1 MKKLLFILLL
11 ISSLT
16 YAQTDKKVGDFN
28 KVTAFDQITVDLI
41 ASKENKVVLSGTN
54 SDVVEVVN
62 KNGELK
68 LRMPLTNL
76 LKGNQV
82 NAKVYY
88 TDLTAIEANEGSQ
101 ISSDSSIKA
110 IGFEI
115 IAKEGSKI
123 DINLEVS
130 NLNVKITSGGIVKT
144 AGTAKNQDVVIS
156 AGAIYEAKELITEQT
171 VISINAGGE
180 ATIFATELA
189 DAKARAGGDIMI
201 YGNPSQVNK
210 KNVRRRPNQNCKITS
225 LIPNFNSND
234 K

>member
-110 IGFEI
+110 IGFDI

-210 KNVRRRPNQNCKITS
+210 KTFAGGRIKIV
-225 LIPNFNSND
+225 

>member
-1 MKKLLFILLL
+1 MKKLLFSVLL

-16 YAQTDKKVGDFN
+16 SAQTEKKVGEFH
-28 KVTAFDQITVDLI
+28 KVTAFDQITVELI
-41 ASKENKVVLSGTN
+41 ASEENKVVLSGTN

-110 IGFEI
+110 IRFDI

-130 NLNVKITSGGIVKT
+130 SLNVKLLSGGIVKT
-144 AGTAKNQDVVIS
+144 VGTAKNQDVVVS
-156 AGAIYEAKELITEQT
+156 AGAIYEGKDLATEQT
-171 VISINAGGE
+171 SISINAGGE
-180 ATIFATELA
+180 ATVFATQLV

-201 YGNPSQVNK
+201 YGNPIQVNK
-210 KNVRRRPNQNCKITS
+210 KTFAGGRIKI
-225 LIPNFNSND
+225 I

>member
-16 YAQTDKKVGDFN
+16 YAQTEKKVGDFN
-28 KVTAFDQITVDLI
+28 KVTAFDQITVELI
-41 ASKENKVVLSGTN
+41 ASEENKVVLSGTN

-156 AGAIYEAKELITEQT
+156 AGAIYEAKELTTEQT

-180 ATIFATELA
+180 AAIFATELV

-210 KNVRRRPNQNCKITS
+210 KTFAGGRIKI
-225 LIPNFNSND
+225 I

>member
-1 MKKLLFILLL
+1 MKKLLFSVLL

-16 YAQTDKKVGDFN
+16 FAQTEKKVGEFH
-28 KVTAFDQITVDLI
+28 KVTAFDQITVELI
-41 ASKENKVVLSGTN
+41 ASEENKVVLSGTN

-110 IGFEI
+110 IGFDI
-115 IAKEGSKI
+115 ISKEGSKI
-123 DINLEVS
+123 DIYLEVS

-156 AGAIYEAKELITEQT
+156 AGAIYEAKELTTEQT

-180 ATIFATELA
+180 ATIFATQLV

-201 YGNPSQVNK
+201 YGNPIQVNK
-210 KNVRRRPNQNCKITS
+210 KTFAGGRIKI
-225 LIPNFNSND
+225 I

>member
-16 YAQTDKKVGDFN
+16 YAQTEKKAGDFN
-28 KVTAFDQITVDLI
+28 KVTAFDQITVELI
-41 ASKENKVVLSGTN
+41 ASEENKVVLSGTN

-110 IGFEI
+110 IGFDI

-123 DINLEVS
+123 DIHLEVS

-156 AGAIYEAKELITEQT
+156 AGAIYEAKELTTEQT

-210 KNVRRRPNQNCKITS
+210 KTFAGGRIKI
-225 LIPNFNSND
+225 I

>member
-16 YAQTDKKVGDFN
+16 YAQTEKKVGDFN
-28 KVTAFDQITVDLI
+28 KVTAFDQITVELI
-41 ASKENKVVLSGTN
+41 ESEENKVVLSGTN

-110 IGFEI
+110 IGFDI

-156 AGAIYEAKELITEQT
+156 AGAIYEAKDLITEQT

-189 DAKARAGGDIMI
+189 DAKARAGGEIMI

-210 KNVRRRPNQNCKITS
+210 KTFAGGRIKIV
-225 LIPNFNSND
+225 

>member
-16 YAQTDKKVGDFN
+16 HAQTEKKVGDFN
-28 KVTAFDQITVDLI
+28 KVTAFDQITVELI
-41 ASKENKVVLSGTN
+41 ASEENKVVLSGTN

-62 KNGELK
+62 KNSELK

-110 IGFEI
+110 IGFDI

-156 AGAIYEAKELITEQT
+156 AGAIYEAKELTTEQT

-210 KNVRRRPNQNCKITS
+210 KTFAGGRIKIV
-225 LIPNFNSND
+225 

>member
-16 YAQTDKKVGDFN
+16 YAQTEKKVGDFN
-28 KVTAFDQITVDLI
+28 KVTAFDQITVELI
-41 ASKENKVVLSGTN
+41 ASEENKVVLSGTN

-110 IGFEI
+110 IGFDI

-156 AGAIYEAKELITEQT
+156 AGAIYEAKELTTEQT

-189 DAKARAGGDIMI
+189 DAKARAGGDILI
-201 YGNPSQVNK
+201 YGNPAQINK
-210 KNVRRRPNQNCKITS
+210 KTVAGGHIKI
-225 LIPNFNSND
+225 I

>member
-16 YAQTDKKVGDFN
+16 YAQTEKKVGDFN
-28 KVTAFDQITVDLI
+28 KVTAFDQITVELI
-41 ASKENKVVLSGTN
+41 ASEENKVVLSGTN

-88 TDLTAIEANEGSQ
+88 TDLNAIEANEGSQ

-156 AGAIYEAKELITEQT
+156 AGAIYEAKELTTEQS

-210 KNVRRRPNQNCKITS
+210 KTFAGGRIKIV
-225 LIPNFNSND
+225 

>member
-28 KVTAFDQITVDLI
+28 KVTAFDQITVELI
-41 ASKENKVVLSGTN
+41 ASEENKVVLSGTN

-101 ISSDSSIKA
+101 ISSNSSIKA
-110 IGFEI
+110 IGFDI

-156 AGAIYEAKELITEQT
+156 AGAIYEAKELTTEQT

-210 KNVRRRPNQNCKITS
+210 KTFAGGRIKI
-225 LIPNFNSND
+225 I

>member
-16 YAQTDKKVGDFN
+16 YAQTEKKVGDFN
-28 KVTAFDQITVDLI
+28 KVTAFDQITVELI
-41 ASKENKVVLSGTN
+41 ASEENKVVLSGTN

-110 IGFEI
+110 IGFDI

-156 AGAIYEAKELITEQT
+156 AGAIYEAKELTTEQT

-180 ATIFATELA
+180 AAIFATELA

-210 KNVRRRPNQNCKITS
+210 KTFAGGRIKI
-225 LIPNFNSND
+225 I

>member
-28 KVTAFDQITVDLI
+28 KVTAFDQITVELI
-41 ASKENKVVLSGTN
+41 ASEENKVVLSGIN

-156 AGAIYEAKELITEQT
+156 AGAIYEAKELTTEQT

-180 ATIFATELA
+180 AIIFATELA

-210 KNVRRRPNQNCKITS
+210 KTFAGGRIKIV
-225 LIPNFNSND
+225 

>member
-16 YAQTDKKVGDFN
+16 HAQTEKKVGDFN
-28 KVTAFDQITVDLI
+28 KVTAFDQITVELI
-41 ASKENKVVLSGTN
+41 ASEENKVVLSGTN

-110 IGFEI
+110 IGFDI

-156 AGAIYEAKELITEQT
+156 AGAIYEAKELTTEQT

-210 KNVRRRPNQNCKITS
+210 KTFAGGRIKIV
-225 LIPNFNSND
+225 

>member
-1 MKKLLFILLL
+1 MKKLLFSVLL

-16 YAQTDKKVGDFN
+16 SAQTEKKVGEFH
-28 KVTAFDQITVDLI
+28 KVTAFDQITVELI
-41 ASKENKVVLSGTN
+41 ASEENKVVLSGTN

-76 LKGNQV
+76 FKGNQV

-110 IGFEI
+110 IGFDI
-115 IAKEGSKI
+115 ISKEGSKI

-130 NLNVKITSGGIVKT
+130 SLNVKLLSGGIVKT
-144 AGTAKNQDVVIS
+144 VGTAKNQDVVVS
-156 AGAIYEAKELITEQT
+156 AGAIYEGKDLATEQT
-171 VISINAGGE
+171 SISINAGGE
-180 ATIFATELA
+180 ATVFATQLV

-201 YGNPSQVNK
+201 YGNPIQVNK
-210 KNVRRRPNQNCKITS
+210 KTFAGGRIKI
-225 LIPNFNSND
+225 I